1 MLLVTGHLANSEPK
15 LAARAEI
22 IRAGSVDEGERQ
34 LRAIAADPMCKKMPR
49 SDAAGKRSRRAAKSS
64 ATHLMAARP
73 SASFFIV
80 SSVI

>member
-49 SDAAGKRSRRAAKSS
+49 SDAGKRSRRAAKSS